1 MRTRLLLSG
10 PGQVFSILCLGKK
23 LRTIDPKSAVLNK
36 TVQRESDGQI
46 DQWRSK
52 AKEAKCQSI
61 PLARARD
68 LEKQRANQVG
78 YWKFYAIDPRP
89 LKGAACR
96 KQKLAVVQIV
106 S

>member
-46 DQWRSK
+46 DQ
-52 AKEAKCQSI
+52 
-61 PLARARD
+61 
-68 LEKQRANQVG
+68 
-78 YWKFYAIDPRP
+78 
-89 LKGAACR
+89 
-96 KQKLAVVQIV
+96 
-106 S
+106 